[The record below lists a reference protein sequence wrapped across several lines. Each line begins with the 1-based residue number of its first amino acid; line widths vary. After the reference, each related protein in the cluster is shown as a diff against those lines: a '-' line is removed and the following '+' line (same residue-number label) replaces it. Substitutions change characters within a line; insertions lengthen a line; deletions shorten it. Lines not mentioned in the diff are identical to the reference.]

1 MHIPRKIAVAVLA
14 GVSVAGM
21 AGASAATLGGL
32 TSGQIGSEDGA
43 VGACDTTGITS
54 NYTTAYNALAQKYQV
69 TAVNF
74 TNVDA
79 LCNSK
84 AASVTLRNLAGT
96 RAHHAER
103 RRPSQSPRVRS
114 PSRSPQGWMPSAVAG
129 ISRHHLGLS
138 HVPWVEALVAP
149 LAHADGRRHG
159 DHRVQRVRFC
169 QCIDPGWSQFAHV
182 CSVWTVRRRESH
194 RQFSAATISRW
205 RPRPGAR

>member
-69 TAVNF
+69 SAVNF

-96 RAHHAER
+96 VLTTQNVAPITVATGAFSI
-103 RRPSQSPRVRS
+103 PIPAGVDA
-114 PSRSPQGWMPSAVAG
+114 SAVAG
-129 ISRHHLGLS
+129 IS
-138 HVPWVEALVAP
+138 V
-149 LAHADGRRHG
+149 
-159 DHRVQRVRFC
+159 
-169 QCIDPGWSQFAHV
+169 I
-182 CSVWTVRRRESH
+182 
-194 RQFSAATISRW
+194 IS
-205 RPRPGAR
+205 G